1 MADLTNLDKHKL
13 ELLLDMGGGYVLNFS
28 NRTFADFFLDS
39 IGLDIDSNYSGSKAN
54 RLRGFWRRE
63 SNGKVGKLMGD
74 MLEYGVDG
82 KLFDGK
88 EELLEKCRG
97 IIDRLLQSDPVVKVQ
112 EHSKQSAQQ
121 QPRSQRS
128 MFNVLIHGNPTQW
141 ETDQLMRMDV
151 GRFNNEYSG
160 IEAKNIT
167 ARNLES
173 LRLLEGIDTL
183 LMYESGNK
191 DADFVRY
198 GHLHEIRVAG
208 QDMTFRF
215 EEKGKFPRSVIE
227 EFWLRLGMGRYEE
240 HRTHWAVKDGGIP
253 KAMLAKVMPS
263 YDVVFSY
270 AGENREYVRQVADYL
285 RPKGVNIFYDEYEQP
300 HLWGK
305 DLAEHFD
312 LIYSR
317 SGQYCVMFIS
327 KDYVKKMWTRH
338 ERRAALSRALKEQ
351 REYILPARFDD
362 TEVPG
367 ILPTVGYISLSHTSP
382 TKFGNIILKKLGK
395 NAPNDVEDTPGELAF
410 VRCEVKPV
418 QFIFRTHP
426 PTWENAECAYVIFG
440 NPPIKGKHGKL
451 IRSIAAKITYADSS
465 EKMVT
470 FSGRW
475 ADTDQPSV
483 LDVRESITHLLR
495 VDFNVGDEHHLD
507 IAALFSDGCFAVN
520 NDSLKGRIKDP
531 AKMLTGPIVK
541 ISVQL
546 VAEGVNQHFDFQ
558 LRIGS
563 RFELFPI
570 GLT

>member
-1 MADLTNLDKHKL
+1 MSDLTYL
-13 ELLLDMGGGYVLNFS
+13 EKCKFESLLDMDGGYVLNFS
-28 NRTFADFFLDS
+28 DRTFNDLFLDS
-39 IGLDIDSNYSGSKAN
+39 IGLDVNSRYKGSKAN
-54 RLRGFWRRE
+54 RLRGFWRQE
-63 SNGKVGKLMGD
+63 SNSIVGKLMGD
-74 MLEYGVDG
+74 MLEYGADG
-82 KLFDGK
+82 KLFNGK

-97 IIDRLLQSDPVVKVQ
+97 IVERLLQNGPVISAK
-112 EHSKQSAQQ
+112 EHSKEPAQQ
-121 QPRSQRS
+121 QSRSQRS

-141 ETDQLMRMDV
+141 ETDQLMRIDV
-151 GRFNNEYSG
+151 RRFKEYSG
-160 IEAKNIT
+160 SEADSISSSKPAT
-167 ARNLES
+167 LKA
-173 LRLLEGIDTL
+173 LEGIDTL
-183 LMYESGNK
+183 LMYESRHK
-191 DADFVRY
+191 DAGFVRY
-198 GHLHEIRVAG
+198 GHLHDIRVAG
-208 QDMTFRF
+208 QDMVFRF

-227 EFWLRLGMGRYEE
+227 EFWVRLGMGMSEE

-338 ERRAALSRALKEQ
+338 ERRAALSRALTEQ

-367 ILPTVGYISLSHTSP
+367 ILPTVGHISLSRTSP

-395 NAPNDVEDTPGELAF
+395 NAPNDVEDTPDELAF
-410 VRCEVKPV
+410 LRCEVKPV

-440 NPPIKGKHGKL
+440 NLPIKGKHGKL
-451 IRSIAAKITYADSS
+451 MNNIAAKITYADYAA
-465 EKMVT
+465 KMFT
-470 FSGRW
+470 LSGRW

-483 LDVRESITHLLR
+483 LDPRQSTTHLLR

-507 IAALFSDGCFAVN
+507 IAANFKEGCFAVN
-520 NDSLKGRIKDP
+520 NDSFRGQVKDP
-531 AKMLTGPIVK
+531 AKKLTGPIVK
-541 ISVQL
+541 ISIQL

-558 LRIGS
+558 LRIGG
-563 RFELFPI
+563 RFELLPI

>member
-1 MADLTNLDKHKL
+1 MSDLTNIDKRKF
-13 ELLLDMGGGYVLNFS
+13 ELLLNMGGGYVLNFS
-28 NRTFADFFLDS
+28 DRTFNDFFLDS
-39 IGLDIDSNYSGSKAN
+39 INFDINSHYNGSKAN
-54 RLRGFWRRE
+54 RLRAFWRQDA
-63 SNGKVGKLMGD
+63 NNIVGKLMGD

-82 KLFDGK
+82 NLFDGK

-97 IIDRLLQSDPVVKVQ
+97 IVARLMQNGPIEKAQSEQ
-112 EHSKQSAQQ
+112 
-121 QPRSQRS
+121 RSQRR
-128 MFNVLIHGNPTQW
+128 MFNVLIHGDRTAW
-141 ETDQLMRMDV
+141 ETDQLMRIDAR
-151 GRFNNEYSG
+151 RFNKEYSG
-160 IEAKNIT
+160 SEAKNIT
-167 ARNLES
+167 AQDLES
-173 LRLLEGIDTL
+173 LKLLEGIDTL
-183 LMYESGNK
+183 LMYESGRE
-191 DADFVRY
+191 DASLVRY

-208 QDMTFRF
+208 MDMVFRF

-227 EFWLRLGMGRYEE
+227 EFWTRLGMAPYEE
-240 HRTHWAVKDGGIP
+240 NRTHWAIKDGGIP
-253 KAMLAKVMPS
+253 TAMLAKLMPS
-263 YDVVFSY
+263 YHVVFSF

-338 ERRAALSRALKEQ
+338 ERRAALSRALTEQ

-362 TEVPG
+362 TDVPG

-395 NAPNDVEDTPGELAF
+395 DAPNDVEDSPNELAF
-410 VRCEVKPV
+410 LRCEVKPV
-418 QFIFRTHP
+418 HFNFPTHP
-426 PTWENAECAYVIFG
+426 APSFEIAECAYVIFG
-440 NPPIKGKHGKL
+440 NPPVGKKGKM
-451 IRSIAAKITYADSS
+451 IRSIAAQITYADFTG
-465 EKMVT
+465 KMFT
-470 FSGRW
+470 SAGRW

-483 LDVRESITHLLR
+483 LDPRQSTTHLLR

-507 IAALFSDGCFAVN
+507 IAANFKEGCFAVN
-520 NDSLKGRIKDP
+520 NDSLRGQVKDP
-531 AKMLTGPIVK
+531 AKKLTGPIVK

-563 RFELFPI
+563 RFELLPI